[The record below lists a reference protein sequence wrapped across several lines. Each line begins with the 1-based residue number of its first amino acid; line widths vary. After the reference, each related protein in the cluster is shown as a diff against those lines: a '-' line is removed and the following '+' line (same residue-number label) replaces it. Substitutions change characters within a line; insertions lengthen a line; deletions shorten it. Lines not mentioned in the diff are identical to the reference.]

1 MVPFIIKWGFFFIKN
16 APVSR
21 GDLNAHEKYKKL
33 KAA

>member
-21 GDLNAHEKYKKL
+21 GDLMHMRNIKELETA
-33 KAA
+33 